1 MSDSGDNNRNPWG
14 RGPGGKRDPWGSGG
28 GGGGRRPPGGD
39 GPDMDEV
46 FRRFGDQFKG
56 FMPGDGGTG
65 RIVVLVALA
74 GVALWM
80 ASGLYIVQPGEHAV
94 VQRFGAWNRT
104 KVTEGLGYHFPA
116 PVENV
121 TTLNVNEIRR
131 MNIGFVDRSGGRGG
145 GGAMKQD
152 IPEESLMLTADRN
165 IVDLDMVIQ
174 WNIKSAE
181 DFLFKIQDQENTIK
195 KVAESA
201 IREAVG
207 QTQMFPI
214 ITNQREA
221 VAARARDI
229 IQANLDAYSSG
240 VNITEVLIQ
249 QAEVHPDVQAAF
261 QDVQSA
267 KQDAEDVQNR
277 AQAYR
282 EDIIPKARGQ
292 AIQMVQEA
300 QAYKQSTVARSTGDA
315 QRFNDIYQAY
325 LSGEDV
331 TKQRL
336 YIETMEK
343 VLGNAQKIIVDDKG
357 GGGVVPYLPLNE
369 LRRTQPQTEQQQG
382 Q

>member
-1 MSDSGDNNRNPWG
+1 MSDSDGNNRNPWG

-28 GGGGRRPPGGD
+28 NGGGRRPPGGD
-39 GPDMDEV
+39 GPDMDEM

-56 FMPGDGGTG
+56 FMPEGGGTG
-65 RIVVLVALA
+65 RIVALVAVA
-74 GVALWM
+74 GAALWL

-94 VQRFGAWNRT
+94 VQRFGAWDRT
-104 KVTEGLGYHFPA
+104 KVTEGLGYHFPS
-116 PVENV
+116 PVEAV
-121 TTLNVNEIRR
+121 TTVNVNEIRR
-131 MNIGFVDRSGGRGG
+131 MNIGFVDRSGGRGA
-145 GGAMKQD
+145 GGAKQD

-300 QAYKQSTVARSTGDA
+300 QGYKQSTVARSTGDA
-315 QRFNDIYQAY
+315 TRFNDIYQAY

-343 VLGNAQKIIVDDKG
+343 VLGNAQKIILDDKG
-357 GGGVVPYLPLNE
+357 GSGVVPYLPLNE
-369 LRRTQPQTEQQQG
+369 LNRTQPKTEQQG